1 LNLGSAEHKASPAL
15 TPQLQSESSSKY
27 VSINYN
33 RVCIEGKCMKNE
45 VEKSAKLIIEKLLAV
60 NRGERVLI
68 IADDKS
74 EMEMVNALFN
84 C

>member
-1 LNLGSAEHKASPAL
+1 
-15 TPQLQSESSSKY
+15 
-27 VSINYN
+27 
-33 RVCIEGKCMKNE
+33 MKNE